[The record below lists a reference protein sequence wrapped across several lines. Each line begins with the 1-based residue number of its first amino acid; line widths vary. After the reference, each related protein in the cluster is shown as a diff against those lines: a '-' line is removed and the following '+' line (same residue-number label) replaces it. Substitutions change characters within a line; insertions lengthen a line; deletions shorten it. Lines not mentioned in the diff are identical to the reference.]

1 MPADVTPPAPRRA
14 IGRALFG
21 LLGGLLFL
29 AGIAFLVSAVAPGL
43 RDDLSIR
50 ATARQ
55 DPSVRLVSGRCK
67 SRLFLLQ
74 HCEVTLAWRGKEGSG
89 TRELHYLFVEPHAG
103 NWTVTAVADP
113 ARPHLVATDL
123 GIERIGNRIATAVG
137 MLLGALALAGSLL
150 LSGVRDLRGRA
161 A

>member
-1 MPADVTPPAPRRA
+1 MPADTAPPAPRRA

-21 LLGGLLFL
+21 LLGGLAFL
-29 AGIAFLVSAVAPGL
+29 AGTAFLAVTIAPGL
-43 RDDLSIR
+43 RDDLSVR

-55 DPSVRLVSGRCK
+55 DPSVRLVTGRCK

-89 TRELHYLFVEPHAG
+89 MRDLHYLFVEPHAG
-103 NWTVTAVADP
+103 NWTVHAVADP
-113 ARPHLVATDL
+113 ARPHLVTTDL
-123 GIERIGNRIATAVG
+123 GLERITNRIATAAV
-137 MLLGALALAGSLL
+137 MLLGALVLAGSLV
-150 LSGVRDLRGRA
+150 LSGLRDLRGRA